1 MVIDIVINK
10 EMVSVNLLLA
20 EDEEELSKALKVVL
34 NKNEYMVDVVK
45 NGKEALECVLCGD
58 YDVIILD
65 IMMPV
70 MDGLTAL
77 KKMRLQGINTPV
89 ILLTAK
95 GEVEDRIIGLDCG
108 ADDYL
113 PKPFAMGELLARLRA
128 LCRRRESIVPEKL
141 VYGDIYLDKASAM
154 LGSDFC
160 SFRLT
165 SKEYQIM
172 ELLIANAGNL
182 ISTERLLEKIWGY
195 DTEVEIN
202 VVWVTISALRK
213 KMQGLKSNVA
223 ISAVRGLGYT
233 LTVRE

>member
-1 MVIDIVINK
+1 MNI
-10 EMVSVNLLLA
+10 LLA
-20 EDEEELSKALKVVL
+20 DDENELSKALKVVL
-34 NKNEYMVDVVK
+34 EKNEYIVDVVE
-45 NGKEALECVLCGD
+45 NGKDALDSALCGD

-77 KKMRLQGINTPV
+77 RHMRQEGVNVPV

-95 GEVEDRIIGLDCG
+95 GEVEDKIIGLDAG

-128 LCRRRESIVPEKL
+128 LCRRRDNIVPARYT
-141 VYGDIYLDKASAM
+141 YGDIYLDKASAI
-154 LGSDFC
+154 LGSATS

-165 SKEYQIM
+165 NKEYQIM

-182 ISTERLLEKIWGY
+182 ISTERLLEKIWGF
-195 DTEVEIN
+195 DADVEIN

-213 KMQGLKSNVA
+213 KMQSLDSNVL

-233 LTVRE
+233 LTLKE